1 MKTKI
6 SLWAILLI
14 FILTKNV
21 AAQAVITQPNG
32 NVIPNPNLS
41 AVNKGIKVNLAL
53 LKNVSALKLSGKT
66 TSEIVK
72 ALKLDK
78 INAKDAFKTVKET
91 RTPDA
96 ENIAALCFAGYTL
109 SEIVD
114 ALLADGYTAT
124 VAVGLLKNA
133 ENCTFS
139 RPQLLRLMMSK
150 YALRFSS
157 LVPIIQSNYS
167 RDPKEVEKFRIEQ
180 NEPVRDLLGN
190 HKLKEN
196 SFTVPS
202 KPIQSKSDIVQQIG
216 SDYNPGTRL
225 YHDDEIGL
233 LNRIF
238 IEEQGDLNNAHYL
251 IDKKFPVNSLNLA
264 LGQTYVMIC
273 PGIHRGKIQGVTC
286 EEASPELRAPL
297 LDSITKYFNSKIQPD
312 DRGRGVIC
320 RDVFEDLKES
330 DIDINK
336 EEDFQLKVLVPY
348 NIGDYHWTI
357 AEIIIKKQNKENFDL
372 NIY

>member
-150 YALRFSS
+150 YALRFSA

-167 RDPKEVEKFRIEQ
+167 RDPKEVVFILSEISPLAELLLEAIRTHRLAPNAAAICQLVKGRASNFDKNHLGEVLQKIMRIGFGVDTFNDIADGFLILEAT
-180 NEPVRDLLGN
+180 PVEALEAFKR
-190 HKLKEN
+190 HYYT
-196 SFTVPS
+196 ST
-202 KPIQSKSDIVQQIG
+202 DIR
-216 SDYNPGTRL
+216 T
-225 YHDDEIGL
+225 
-233 LNRIF
+233 
-238 IEEQGDLNNAHYL
+238 AT
-251 IDKKFPVNSLNLA
+251 NLA
-264 LGQTYVMIC
+264 IIAKHLKFTRDETATFLRRYTYTATQV
-273 PGIHRGKIQGVTC
+273 
-286 EEASPELRAPL
+286 
-297 LDSITKYFNSKIQPD
+297 LDALQAVY
-312 DRGRGVIC
+312 G
-320 RDVFEDLKES
+320 
-330 DIDINK
+330 
-336 EEDFQLKVLVPY
+336 
-348 NIGDYHWTI
+348 
-357 AEIIIKKQNKENFDL
+357 
-372 NIY
+372 